1 MGILFTLISWG
12 VLFAIL
18 SLLLGLIALAIAAI
32 TCKGKQRKRK
42 LLLCFCTPT
51 IAIFSYS
58 ASSLVAMIVIALACN
73 IDIGIGIGDSWVAPL
88 NQEYKLTSVDTP
100 ERAEICKT
108 STGEVLL
115 DEITEVE
122 LRGDSLIGKS
132 MGTDGRY
139 FIFNLETGHSQ
150 RFNTRIELCKVLSQE
165 SLNLIPNIDF
175 YWNTRKLPYIIGSI
189 LCLLFTLISVY
200 LFWRI
205 GLAIPPPSPFA
216 DIVR

>member
-51 IAIFSYS
+51 IAISSYS
-58 ASSLVAMIVIALACN
+58 ASSLVAMIAIALACN
-73 IDIGIGIGDSWVAPL
+73 IDIGIGDSWVAPL

-139 FIFNLETGHSQ
+139 FIFNLETGNSQ

-175 YWNTRKLPYIIGSI
+175 YWKTRKIHSIIGSI
-189 LCLLFTLISVY
+189 LCLLFNLISVY

-205 GLAIPPPSPFA
+205 GLAIPSPSPFA

>member
-51 IAIFSYS
+51 IAILSYS
-58 ASSLVAMIVIALACN
+58 ASSLVVMIVIALACN
-73 IDIGIGIGDSWVAPL
+73 IDIGIGDSWVAPL

-100 ERAEICKT
+100 ERAEICRT
-108 STGEVLL
+108 STGEILL

-189 LCLLFTLISVY
+189 LCLLFTLISIY

-205 GLAIPPPSPFA
+205 GLAIPSPSPFA